1 MKHFN
6 FWKFIMLPILL
17 VVFISCGSN
26 TTKENNKT
34 PDNSSTNKDE
44 PAVAKNNEVLI
55 IQHKVS
61 NFNKWLNLYEAHDSI
76 RQAYGLHNYILGRA
90 MKDTNIVIVILK
102 MDNVTKAKELMTSA
116 DLKSRMQNGGVIGVP
131 SFNYLEVIFNDT
143 SPITQTARLMITH
156 QVKDWIAWKKSFDEH
171 KAARMSAGLLDRGL
185 AYSVDDAHFVG
196 IVLAVTDFN
205 KAMEFQNSPALKER
219 MQQAG
224 VEGIPTFLYY
234 NVVKK
239 Y

>member
-1 MKHFN
+1 MKLFN
-6 FWKFIMLPILL
+6 FSGFLIATICI
-17 VVFISCGSN
+17 VFLYSCDSSIDKKVPE
-26 TTKENNKT
+26 TATESKEPLKPKT
-34 PDNSSTNKDE
+34 NQ
-44 PAVAKNNEVLI
+44 VLI
-55 IQHKVS
+55 IQHKVK
-61 NFNKWLNLYEAHDSI
+61 NFTDWQKLYEAHDSI
-76 RQAYGLHNYILGRA
+76 RKAYGLQNYILGRA

-102 MDNVTKAKELMTSA
+102 MEDVTKAKELMTSA

-143 SPITQTARLMITH
+143 TPIAQTARLMITH
-156 QVKDWIAWKKSFDEH
+156 QVKDWNEWKKSFDDH

-196 IVLAVTDFN
+196 IVLAVTDFK
-205 KAMEFQNSPALKER
+205 KAMEFQNSPALKAR

-224 VEGIPTFLYY
+224 VEGPPTFLYY